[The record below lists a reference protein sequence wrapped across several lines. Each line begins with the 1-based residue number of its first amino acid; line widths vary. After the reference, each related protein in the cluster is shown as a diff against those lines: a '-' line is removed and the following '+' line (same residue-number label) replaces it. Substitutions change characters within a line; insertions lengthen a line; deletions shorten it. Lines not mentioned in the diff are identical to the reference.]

1 MTGAICGGSPYV
13 WKVEPEPERWC
24 YGERKRRTGRFEL
37 RGMWPKDTI
46 PTLDD
51 GSPDP
56 VMMWEPVWV
65 YKCDGCNHDR
75 RWMW

>member
-1 MTGAICGGSPYV
+1 
-13 WKVEPEPERWC
+13 
-24 YGERKRRTGRFEL
+24 L